1 MWRHLILATLLASA
15 ACKPAQQMSCPTEGT
30 KLTYE
35 NFGAGFMGNYC
46 QTCHG
51 RNEGDR
57 KGAPP
62 SFDFATSQSV
72 RDHRDR
78 IFARAAGSNDSMPP
92 GPDDTP
98 EEERDRLA
106 EWLSC
111 GAP

>member
-1 MWRHLILATLLASA
+1 
-15 ACKPAQQMSCPTEGT
+15 MSCPPEGT

-35 NFGAGFMGNYC
+35 SFGATFVGTNC
-46 QTCHG
+46 QNCHG
-51 RNEGDR
+51 QPESAR

-62 SFDFATSQSV
+62 NFDFGSGQSI

-78 IFARAAGSNDSMPP
+78 IFERAAGSNDSMPP
-92 GPDDTP
+92 GPDDIP
-98 EEERDRLA
+98 EEERDKLA